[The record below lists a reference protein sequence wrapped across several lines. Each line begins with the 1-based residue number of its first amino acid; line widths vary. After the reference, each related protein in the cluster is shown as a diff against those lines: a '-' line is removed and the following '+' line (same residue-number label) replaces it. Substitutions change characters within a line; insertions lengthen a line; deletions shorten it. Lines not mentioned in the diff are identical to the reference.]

1 MGLPADSYRART
13 IHAKQQA
20 EAQSA
25 LEAERLRGALGIS
38 EQRQGQQLPG
48 VTRSNRGSATAGSE
62 DDGGIRYE
70 EAPTSGREGRGLQ

>member
-38 EQRQGQQLPG
+38 ERQGPQLPN
-48 VTRSNRGSATAGSE
+48 VARPKGSAARGSE

-70 EAPTSGREGRGLQ
+70 EAPTSDRNRGLQ

>member
-38 EQRQGQQLPG
+38 EQRQGQQLSG
-48 VTRSNRGSATAGSE
+48 VARFSTGSATSTSGLE

-70 EAPTSGREGRGLQ
+70 ESGRERRGLQ